1 MAQNSRKWDIIILGG
16 GPAGLTAAIY
26 GSRAGYEVLVL
37 ERMLPGGEITLTEN
51 LDNYP
56 GFPEGTSGPEFGQDL
71 EKQAKRFGA
80 SMETVEVNKAFLEE
94 QPKRMETSKGN
105 YLADKVI
112 VSTGTRPRSLGVP
125 GEDKLKGR
133 GISYCASCDA
143 AFFKGKEVAVVGG
156 GDAAVEEALFL
167 TRFAEKVYLI
177 HRRNRLR
184 AVKALEEGLF
194 SNPRVEFLGDTV
206 ISEITGENKVE
217 GVQVVAKDKEYHLP
231 VQGVFIYI
239 GRLPHT
245 ELLQGQLDADEN
257 GYLVTDEEMRTSRS
271 GVFAAGDIRRKVF
284 RQVVTAA
291 ADGAIAAYTASR
303 ELQLP

>member
-1 MAQNSRKWDIIILGG
+1 LAQNSRKWDIIILGG